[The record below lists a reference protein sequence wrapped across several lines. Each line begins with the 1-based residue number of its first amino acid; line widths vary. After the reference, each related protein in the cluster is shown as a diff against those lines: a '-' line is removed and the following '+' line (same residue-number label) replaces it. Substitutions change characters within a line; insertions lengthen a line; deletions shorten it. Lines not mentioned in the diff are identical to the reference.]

1 MDNDERKESTLKS
14 KIDEKVKNKLKDF
27 NELKCL
33 YNLSND
39 ALRFKR
45 NISLIIQER
54 VEKSLNINP
63 KKNNYYT
70 GQSPSTNI
78 FNIKSIVNN
87 VFGDYIKSHNINLEE
102 EVKKELIDKKLNKNP
117 KKEYGSEMQ
126 KKFMMKKEEQN
137 NENTNK
143 RRKKNYSLFIV
154 SDKKRKNS
162 NDEVVSKIQEKK
174 NILTEILTENNDNK
188 NPNTNNDIN
197 RNKSRSKSR
206 NKDNIK
212 NETYRNKDNIKNET
226 LKESKSYKDIL
237 LNKNRSKI
245 NNANRDK
252 EKSKSKS
259 RSRIIEIEPKSKT
272 KFSIRSY
279 YESKKLK
286 KMQEKEEENIKPKLI
301 KEKEKEKEKEKDVL
315 KEKDKTNDNNN
326 TYINVNRRWPK
337 YIITTNNEKG
347 NENDNNIYKKEKREK
362 SNKKEI
368 KKGNK
373 NYKIPIGDYIGV
385 ERERRRRTFKKEIN
399 TSTRRKNS
407 EVRRHKEIEDISDEI
422 RKGTEH
428 RHLTYKSNKIKI
440 DIEDKMGNLN
450 KKESIRRKYSLRKQ
464 KKKHHRHHHFQ
475 HFKRPKR
482 ILMSTTIESFSL
494 IKKPNKY

>member
-1 MDNDERKESTLKS
+1 MDNDERKESTLKN

-27 NELKCL
+27 KELKCL

-102 EVKKELIDKKLNKNP
+102 EVKKELINKKLNKDQ

-126 KKFMMKKEEQN
+126 KKFLMKKEEQN
-137 NENTNK
+137 NENVN
-143 RRKKNYSLFIV
+143 RRGKKNYSLFVV
-154 SDKKRKNS
+154 SDKKRKIS
-162 NDEVVSKIQEKK
+162 NDEIISKNKSQK

-188 NPNTNNDIN
+188 SDNINKNPNV
-197 RNKSRSKSR
+197 NKSRSNSK
-206 NKDNIK
+206 NK
-212 NETYRNKDNIKNET
+212 ENIKNET
-226 LKESKSYKDIL
+226 LKENKSFKDINL
-237 LNKNRSKI
+237 FKNKNK
-245 NNANRDK
+245 NKNVNKDK

-259 RSRIIEIEPKSKT
+259 NTKIIEIEPKNKT

-286 KMQEKEEENIKPKLI
+286 KMQEKEEESIKSKII
-301 KEKEKEKEKEKDVL
+301 KEKEKEKD
-315 KEKDKTNDNNN
+315 KEKDKENEKDKSNYNN
-326 TYINVNRRWPK
+326 TYINVNRRRPK

-347 NENDNNIYKKEKREK
+347 NDNNNDNNNIYKKEKGEK

-368 KKGNK
+368 KKENK
-373 NYKIPIGDYIGV
+373 NYKIPIGDYESI
-385 ERERRRRTFKKEIN
+385 ESERRRRALKKEIN
-399 TSTRRKNS
+399 IITPTRRKNS
-407 EVRRHKEIEDISDEI
+407 EVTRHKEIEDVSDEI
-422 RKGTEH
+422 KKGKER
-428 RHLTYKSNKIKI
+428 RHLTYKTNKINI
-440 DIEDKMGNLN
+440 DIDDKIGSIN
-450 KKESIRRKYSLRKQ
+450 KKESIRRKYSMRKQ

-475 HFKRPKR
+475 HFKKPKR
-482 ILMSTTIESFSL
+482 ILMTTTIESFSL
-494 IKKPNKY
+494 IKKANKY

>member
-63 KKNNYYT
+63 NKNNYYT

-102 EVKKELIDKKLNKNP
+102 EVKKELIEKKMNKVP

-126 KKFMMKKEEQN
+126 KKFLMKKEEQN
-137 NENTNK
+137 NENEN
-143 RRKKNYSLFIV
+143 RRSKKNYSLFVV

-162 NDEVVSKIQEKK
+162 NDETINKIQGKK

-188 NPNTNNDIN
+188 NTNISRDIN
-197 RNKSRSKSR
+197 RKKSRSKS
-206 NKDNIK
+206 K
-212 NETYRNKDNIKNET
+212 NRENIKNET
-226 LKESKSYKDIL
+226 LKENKSYKDIY
-237 LNKNRSKI
+237 LNKNRSKSK
-245 NNANRDK
+245 NSNRDK

-259 RSRIIEIEPKSKT
+259 KIIEIEPKVKT

-286 KMQEKEEENIKPKLI
+286 KMKEKEEECIKQKTI
-301 KEKEKEKEKEKDVL
+301 KEKEKKKEKEKEKEKEKV
-315 KEKDKTNDNNN
+315 KSNNN
-326 TYINVNRRWPK
+326 NAYINVNRRRPK
-337 YIITTNNEKG
+337 YIITTNNDKRNDND
-347 NENDNNIYKKEKREK
+347 NENNIYKKEKIDQ

-373 NYKIPIGDYIGV
+373 SYKIPIGDYASI
-385 ERERRRRTFKKEIN
+385 ESERRRRTFKKEIN
-399 TSTRRKNS
+399 TPTRRKNS

-422 RKGTEH
+422 RRGTEH
-428 RHLTYKSNKIKI
+428 RHLTYKSDKNKTN
-440 DIEDKMGNLN
+440 IEEQINMMNGIINR
-450 KKESIRRKYSLRKQ
+450 KESIRRKYSLRKQ

-475 HFKRPKR
+475 HFKKPKR
-482 ILMSTTIESFSL
+482 ILMTTTIESFSL
-494 IKKPNKY
+494 IKKANKY

>member
-162 NDEVVSKIQEKK
+162 NDEVISNIQEKK

-286 KMQEKEEENIKPKLI
+286 KMQEKEEESIKSKII
-301 KEKEKEKEKEKDVL
+301 KEKEKEKDKEN
-315 KEKDKTNDNNN
+315 EKDKSNYNN
-326 TYINVNRRWPK
+326 TYINVNRRRPK

-347 NENDNNIYKKEKREK
+347 NDNNNDNIYKKEKGEK
-362 SNKKEI
+362 QNKKEI
-368 KKGNK
+368 KKENK
-373 NYKIPIGDYIGV
+373 NYKIPIGDYESI
-385 ERERRRRTFKKEIN
+385 ESERRRRALKKEIN
-399 TSTRRKNS
+399 IITPTRRKNS
-407 EVRRHKEIEDISDEI
+407 EVTRHKEIEDVSDEI
-422 RKGTEH
+422 KKGKER
-428 RHLTYKSNKIKI
+428 RHLTYKTNKINI
-440 DIEDKMGNLN
+440 DIDDKIGSIN
-450 KKESIRRKYSLRKQ
+450 KKESIRRKYSMRKQ

>member
-1 MDNDERKESTLKS
+1 MDNDERKESTLKN

-102 EVKKELIDKKLNKNP
+102 EVKKELINKKLNKDQ

-126 KKFMMKKEEQN
+126 KKFLMKKEEQN
-137 NENTNK
+137 NENMN
-143 RRKKNYSLFIV
+143 RRGKKNYSLFVV
-154 SDKKRKNS
+154 SDKKRKIS
-162 NDEVVSKIQEKK
+162 NDEIISKNKSQK

-188 NPNTNNDIN
+188 SDNINKNPNV
-197 RNKSRSKSR
+197 NKSRSNSK
-206 NKDNIK
+206 NK
-212 NETYRNKDNIKNET
+212 ENIKNET
-226 LKESKSYKDIL
+226 LKENKSFKDINL
-237 LNKNRSKI
+237 FKNKNK
-245 NNANRDK
+245 NKNVNKDK

-259 RSRIIEIEPKSKT
+259 NTKIIEIEPKNKT

-286 KMQEKEEENIKPKLI
+286 KMQEKEEESIKSKII
-301 KEKEKEKEKEKDVL
+301 KEKEKEKDKEN
-315 KEKDKTNDNNN
+315 EKDKSNYNN
-326 TYINVNRRWPK
+326 TYINVNRRRPK

-347 NENDNNIYKKEKREK
+347 NDNNNDNNNIYKKEKGEK

-368 KKGNK
+368 KKENK
-373 NYKIPIGDYIGV
+373 NYKIPIGDYESI
-385 ERERRRRTFKKEIN
+385 ESERRRRALKKEIN
-399 TSTRRKNS
+399 IITPTRRKNS
-407 EVRRHKEIEDISDEI
+407 EVTRHKEIEDVSDEI
-422 RKGTEH
+422 KKGKER
-428 RHLTYKSNKIKI
+428 RHLTYKTNKINI
-440 DIEDKMGNLN
+440 DIDDKIGSIN
-450 KKESIRRKYSLRKQ
+450 KKESIRRKYSMRKQ

-475 HFKRPKR
+475 HFKKPKR
-482 ILMSTTIESFSL
+482 ILMTTTIESFSF
-494 IKKPNKY
+494 IKKAKKY